1 MATEPKKT
9 KQQAYNDA
17 VVDSIKFLITQSD
30 QSWRKEWASD
40 GYRQQGY
47 KGNEYK
53 NTNQLI
59 LFKKAVQEK
68 YIDPR
73 WMTFNQIVENGYKL
87 EKGSKASTVMFYTNT
102 RKELVR
108 DENGKPKLD
117 SNGEKTYKTHL
128 LDRPV
133 AVSYN
138 VFNATKINGIEPFS
152 LNQSQ
157 NQNTQP
163 LMSAADIIKL
173 DEGTRNRNDSVDL
186 NNLSPAESRSLRN
199 ELENDIKQVEEERKI
214 SQLEIIKQYNPM
226 SDDIHTGIRDISDIK
241 SFEEIGEDFTGTPD
255 FTEQDYNQALESGN
269 ITVYSSKPIEQ
280 GIFVTPSRME
290 AESYAGNGEVYSKDI
305 TLSQVAWIDS
315 MEGQFADVHQYK
327 SQNIASNPDIDLLNE
342 KFSLP
347 PNWNGQHY
355 LASNGDDIHIGLN
368 IDPVS
373 VREITGDNSTH
384 RPENNGINPSNMT
397 GVFPEDFYRNP
408 DYYHD
413 MDEKPSKES
422 FNVLKK
428 IRDNPDAEVTI
439 YRADN
444 ANYLINAD
452 WVSLSK
458 AYAEEHADNMRETLP
473 DVRVTAYQ
481 AKASDLNINGDSI
494 NELGLF
500 VDDARLKEI
509 NSTAN
514 EVQEPRAVYDHPDAE
529 IYNDIDGHFSE
540 ARKIYDKIN
549 VNIDDDLAR
558 LKSLIPNES
567 SMNQLKET
575 LSTDFGD
582 NSTPYYVD
590 LENSEEI
597 RISRDFLYKNNED
610 EPAQVNIDLYPLSNN
625 EAREIAEI
633 LNSYQPELL
642 LEGINN
648 TNDNNVQNEQRIS
661 DTAFTLA
668 EIGDNATQRGTAA
681 RFTIDNLP
689 TDFDHFV
696 MRGDEN
702 RSSIHAVGQSGEASK
717 VLTGLNDFQTKEVY
731 TQLADINPADIREFA
746 RHQEGFKRDDVM
758 TPAQFA
764 EFAQERK
771 HEAINE
777 VKERYPSLDLDAI
790 RAIQDQDNVRFS
802 HSEAGELFAHSD
814 NGDHSLALTGVPLVD
829 WKKGEA
835 ILSEAILS
843 DLHANNELGAL
854 IEAYQPLTGE
864 YLERERPLSAYVETK
879 NGITIEAEPATFE
892 AIKAIPDN
900 WGGEVAQMGDRTL
913 INLIDEN
920 GKMDFT
926 EFKPDLNGIDFDRLN
941 ELLKELDADEVK
953 DLKTKISEKEELA
966 QEQRK
971 PEEYQPVG
979 LDLVEQRLLHNLY
992 QWLKSDDGYEIQRQT
1007 GETPE
1012 TVGTV
1017 ATEAEAIDITDW
1029 LNNFNGLPQPEKN
1042 EAIAQLEQLREQ
1054 SLALGFNGGDNG
1066 LNTGDNPNA
1075 PQLPDYSKID
1085 QDIAAYVESNG
1096 LRLQEMS
1103 SEGAF
1108 FQNGT
1113 DSKIVVVPLKEQFGD
1128 NQDAYY
1134 ATLFHELTHS
1144 TKVLEN
1150 SRQGFETDNAR
1161 GNNFGSQNYAREELV
1176 AEVGSLLLCQHYGIN
1191 SFVDPDNE
1199 KISDLTQNSAAYLK
1213 NWIEA
1218 GSLKDND
1225 IVMAVSEAK
1234 RSTNIIT
1241 GHNKEIAK
1249 KIENAEKLETKQ
1261 NEGMKV

>member
-9 KQQAYNDA
+9 KQQSYNDA
-17 VVDSIKFLITQSD
+17 LADSIKFLITNSD

-59 LFKKAVQEK
+59 LFKKAVQEN
-68 YIDPR
+68 YTDPR

-87 EKGSKASTVMFYTNT
+87 EKGTKASTVMFYTNT

-117 SNGEKTYKTHL
+117 SNGEKTYKNHL

-138 VFNATKINGIEPFS
+138 VFNATKIDGIEPFS

-157 NQNTQP
+157 NENTQP
-163 LMSAADIIKL
+163 LMSAADLIKL
-173 DEGTRNRNDSVDL
+173 GEGTRNRNDSVIWS
-186 NNLSPAESRSLRN
+186 NMSPEEANSLRN
-199 ELENDIKQVEEERKI
+199 ELDNDIKQQRSELVENHSYIER
-214 SQLEIIKQYNPM
+214 
-226 SDDIHTGIRDISDIK
+226 IR
-241 SFEEIGEDFTGTPD
+241 E
-255 FTEQDYNQALESGN
+255 
-269 ITVYSSKPIEQ
+269 
-280 GIFVTPSRME
+280 
-290 AESYAGNGEVYSKDI
+290 
-305 TLSQVAWIDS
+305 
-315 MEGQFADVHQYK
+315 
-327 SQNIASNPDIDLLNE
+327 
-342 KFSLP
+342 
-347 PNWNGQHY
+347 
-355 LASNGDDIHIGLN
+355 
-368 IDPVS
+368 
-373 VREITGDNSTH
+373 
-384 RPENNGINPSNMT
+384 
-397 GVFPEDFYRNP
+397 VFPEMETSGLIQHIKQGEDINFHYHQSFTSDGNNLMYSVARTGEHFDIQPVNGVAYQDATEAVTLLNSLNP
-408 DYYHD
+408 NELINLIDDYAN
-413 MDEKPSKES
+413 KPS
-422 FNVLKK
+422 
-428 IRDNPDAEVTI
+428 
-439 YRADN
+439 
-444 ANYLINAD
+444 
-452 WVSLSK
+452 
-458 AYAEEHADNMRETLP
+458 
-473 DVRVTAYQ
+473 
-481 AKASDLNINGDSI
+481 
-494 NELGLF
+494 
-500 VDDARLKEI
+500 
-509 NSTAN
+509 
-514 EVQEPRAVYDHPDAE
+514 
-529 IYNDIDGHFSE
+529 
-540 ARKIYDKIN
+540 
-549 VNIDDDLAR
+549 
-558 LKSLIPNES
+558 
-567 SMNQLKET
+567 
-575 LSTDFGD
+575 
-582 NSTPYYVD
+582 
-590 LENSEEI
+590 
-597 RISRDFLYKNNED
+597 
-610 EPAQVNIDLYPLSNN
+610 
-625 EAREIAEI
+625 
-633 LNSYQPELL
+633 
-642 LEGINN
+642 
-648 TNDNNVQNEQRIS
+648 EQRIS
-661 DTAFTLA
+661 NTAFVLA
-668 EIGDNATQRGTAA
+668 EIGDYANQKGTAA

-696 MRGDEN
+696 TRGDEN
-702 RSSIHAVGQSGEASK
+702 RSSIHAVGQSGEVSK
-717 VLTGLNDFQTKEVY
+717 VLTGLNDFQTKEIY

-746 RHQEGFKRDDVM
+746 RYQEGFKRDDVM

-777 VKERYPSLDLDAI
+777 VKELYPNLDLDAI

-802 HSEAGELFAHSD
+802 HSETGELFAHSE
-814 NGDHSLALTGVPLVD
+814 NGDHSLALTGAPLVD
-829 WKKGEA
+829 WDRG
-835 ILSEAILS
+835 EAILS
-843 DLHANNELGAL
+843 DLHANNELGTL

-879 NGITIEAEPATFE
+879 DGITIEAEPAMFE

-900 WGGEVAQMGDRTL
+900 WGGDVAQMGDRTI
-913 INLIDEN
+913 INVVDEN

-926 EFKPDLNGIDFDRLN
+926 EFKPDLDGIDFDRLN
-941 ELLKELDADEVK
+941 ELLNELDADELK
-953 DLKTKISEKEELA
+953 DLKTKINEKEEEISEK
-966 QEQRK
+966 QHK

-979 LDLVEQRLLHNLY
+979 LDLVDQRLLHNLY

-1007 GETPE
+1007 DETPE

-1054 SLALGFNGGDNG
+1054 SLALEFNGGDKI

-1085 QDIAAYVESNG
+1085 QDVAAYVENNG

-1113 DSKIVVVPLKEQFGD
+1113 DSKLVVVPLKEQFGE

-1150 SRQGFETDNAR
+1150 SRQGFETDTPR
-1161 GNNFGSQNYAREELV
+1161 GNHFGSQNYAREELV
-1176 AEVGSLLLCQHYGIN
+1176 AEVGALLLCQHYGIN

-1199 KISDLTQNSAAYLK
+1199 KVSDLTQNSAAYLK

-1218 GSLKDND
+1218 GKLEDSD
-1225 IVMAVSEAK
+1225 IVKAVNEAK
-1234 RSTNIIT
+1234 RSTNAIT
-1241 GHNKEIAK
+1241 GQTQAIAN